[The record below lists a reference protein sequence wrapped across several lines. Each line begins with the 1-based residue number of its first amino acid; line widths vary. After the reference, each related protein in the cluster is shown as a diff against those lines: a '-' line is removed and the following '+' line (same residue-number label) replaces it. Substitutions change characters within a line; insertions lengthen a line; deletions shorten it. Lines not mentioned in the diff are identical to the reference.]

1 MIIALSGYA
10 KSGKDTVADIIRSL
24 DSSVKV
30 VRFSDPLKQV
40 AEVLTGIP
48 AARWNSQNIKDGMIP
63 GWNMTG
69 REFLQRLGTEA
80 IRNNFDKDTWVRA
93 LFSKYKQ
100 GDRWVITDCRFQN
113 EAVWVKMFGG
123 KLIRIERPGVDP
135 TNDHVSETELD
146 SWKFDHTIHN
156 NGTLEDL
163 RKTVIEFYE
172 GRA

>member
-24 DSSVKV
+24 DSGVKV

-48 AARWNSQNIKDGMIP
+48 AAKWNSQHLKDTIIP
-63 GWNMTG
+63 GYNMTG
-69 REFLQRLGTEA
+69 RDFLQRLGTEA
-80 IRNNFDKDTWVRA
+80 VRNNFDQDTWVRA
-93 LFSKYKQ
+93 LFSKYRI
-100 GDRWVITDCRFQN
+100 GDKWIITDCRFGN
-113 EAVWVKMFGG
+113 EARWVKQFGG
-123 KLIRIERPGVDP
+123 KIVRVHRDGIGPVNGH
-135 TNDHVSETELD
+135 TSETEID
-146 SWKFDHTIHN
+146 SWIFDHIIHN

-172 GRA
+172 GAA